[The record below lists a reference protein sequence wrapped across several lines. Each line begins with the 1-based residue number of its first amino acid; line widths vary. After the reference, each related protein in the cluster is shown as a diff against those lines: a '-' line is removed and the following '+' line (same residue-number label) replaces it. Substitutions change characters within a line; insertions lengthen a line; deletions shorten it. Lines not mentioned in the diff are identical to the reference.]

1 MSARS
6 EVIIFPQNK
15 KIIIIFV
22 YEITFA
28 KLFWYSL
35 NIIQW
40 QFPCSHL
47 ARTFFTWQC
56 TAFWSS
62 WYSWVNNM
70 SHFHLGWEKV
80 ADEKKSDV
88 KPWLKLLPVK
98 MGTSCIL
105 NICSLQ
111 FSRLPRVVQEK
122 LLVWRFQIQCL
133 LGECGGKG
141 WSVWKPF
148 VHCRSTRKLGCH
160 ARNGVEVIWCFGHT
174 HMNNLVNWLTPIV
187 HKKV

>member
-1 MSARS
+1 MTSAHGVQLYLDIVILRFFYHISIPLFSMSARS

-40 QFPCSHL
+40 QFPCLHL

-122 LLVWRFQIQCL
+122 LLVWRFQIQS
-133 LGECGGKG
+133 EN
-141 WSVWKPF
+141 VF
-148 VHCRSTRKLGCH
+148 
-160 ARNGVEVIWCFGHT
+160 
-174 HMNNLVNWLTPIV
+174 
-187 HKKV
+187 